1 MGKPM
6 TFCSNCGAEID
17 EKAAM
22 CPKCGVPTGTR
33 YLTPQSPKDPGLA
46 AVLSLLF
53 SGLGQVYNGE
63 LRKGIGILVGVVVGW
78 VTFLIPGLIICIYG
92 VYDAYTTSKKMN
104 AAEIPFKKA
113 DRADYI
119 LFILVFLILIGVFA
133 AILLWMGL
141 L

>member
-1 MGKPM
+1 MRKPM
-6 TFCSNCGAEID
+6 KFCSNCGAEID
-17 EKAAM
+17 EKAVI
-22 CPKCGVPTGTR
+22 CPKCGVPTGTQDQM
-33 YLTPQSPKDPGLA
+33 LQSPKNPGLA

-78 VTFLIPGLIICIYG
+78 VTFLIPGLIISVYG

-104 AAEIPFKKA
+104 LAEIPFKKPKFS
-113 DRADYI
+113 DYVI
-119 LFILVFLILIGVFA
+119 FILVFLILIGVFA
-133 AILLWMGL
+133 AILLWMEL